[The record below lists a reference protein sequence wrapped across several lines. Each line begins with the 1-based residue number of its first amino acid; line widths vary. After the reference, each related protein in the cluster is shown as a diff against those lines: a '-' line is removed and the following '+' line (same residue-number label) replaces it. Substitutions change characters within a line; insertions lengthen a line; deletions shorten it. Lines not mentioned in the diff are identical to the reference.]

1 MTDHP
6 RRHADPDPDL
16 DHVQATETVH
26 HERHGRRRERGV
38 RQLNLTSMLDVC
50 FQLLIFFI
58 LTANFALNE
67 GVLPADLP
75 QGNPPHPVDVPPPE
89 EPLKIVLS
97 LNETDPTK
105 PRLQVWLETVG
116 VIDDPNPLEALYGK
130 LNSWRWDEKTNPSAA
145 YDADNPILIK
155 PQGDVDWGYVV
166 GAFNAVL
173 RAKYTNVSFAPAG

>member
-1 MTDHP
+1 MTEHP
-6 RRHADPDPDL
+6 RHHADPTADL
-16 DHVQATETVH
+16 GHVQATETVH

-75 QGNPPHPVDVPPPE
+75 QGNPPNPVDVPPPE
-89 EPLKIVLS
+89 EPLKIVLRPAGA
-97 LNETDPTK
+97 NHAGVA
-105 PRLQVWLETVG
+105 VWLETVG
-116 VIDDPNPLEALYGK
+116 DIEDFEALYGK
-130 LNSWRWDEKTNPSAA
+130 LRSWRFDEKTNASGI

-155 PQGDVDWGYVV
+155 PEGDVGWGHVV